1 MVLLIMGCFSICWL
15 PYFGVLTYHIV
26 NSTQSHLLYEIAFT
40 LAMANSGMNPI
51 IYAWK
56 NTNFRKAFWCLL
68 HCQNPNGSNYNNS
81 YITNHVP
88 SKKNSTIDGIYDGI
102 ENCTFTIELKNA
114 NGIVKEIEIEHSVGT
129 ECTDANS
136 LNKYIN

>member
-1 MVLLIMGCFSICWL
+1 MGCFSICWL
-15 PYFGVLTYHIV
+15 PYFGVLIYNRIV
-26 NSTQSHLLYEIAFT
+26 NSFRSHLMYEIAFT

-68 HCQNPNGSNYNNS
+68 RCRNPNNSSYNNS
-81 YITNHVP
+81 FITNHVP
-88 SKKNSTIDGIYDGI
+88 SKKNSAANGMCYGI
-102 ENCTFTIELKNA
+102 ENPSMEKETGVELKNGC
-114 NGIVKEIEIEHSVGT
+114 NFLTVKDTQAEISVGT

-136 LNKYIN
+136 LYN